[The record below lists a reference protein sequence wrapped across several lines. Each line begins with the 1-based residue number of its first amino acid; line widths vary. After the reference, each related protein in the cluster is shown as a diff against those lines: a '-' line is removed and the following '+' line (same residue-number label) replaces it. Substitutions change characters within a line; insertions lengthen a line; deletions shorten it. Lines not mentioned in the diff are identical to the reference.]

1 MNGKRTDFGDDHGDE
16 RFDPELAALFDEAHE
31 ITLEADAFTRGVLEE
46 LQRAR
51 RRRLL
56 RRILRTVLALTAGA
70 FAAPFVGALTFTGVE
85 WLAQNVSATG
95 FALVSPV
102 ACALAA
108 FVTWRIARR
117 GYHQ

>member
-1 MNGKRTDFGDDHGDE
+1 MNGKRTDCGDDHEE

-31 ITLEADAFTRGVLEE
+31 TTLDADAFIRGVLGE

-51 RRRLL
+51 RHRLL
-56 RRILRTVLALTAGA
+56 RRILGTVLALTAGA
-70 FAAPFVGALTFTGVE
+70 FAAPYVGALTFAAVD

-95 FALVSPV
+95 FALVSPA

-108 FVTWRIARR
+108 LMTWRIARR
-117 GYHQ
+117 GYH

>member
-16 RFDPELAALFDEAHE
+16 RFDPDLAALFDAAHE
-31 ITLEADAFTRGVLEE
+31 TPLDADAFTRGVLGE

-56 RRILRTVLALTAGA
+56 RRILGTALALTAGA
-70 FAAPFVGALTFTGVE
+70 FAAPFVGERTFAVVG
-85 WLAQNVSATG
+85 WLAQNASATG
-95 FALVSPV
+95 FVLASPM

-108 FVTWRIARR
+108 LITWRIARR
-117 GYHQ
+117 GYH